1 MFNEKQ
7 KGKTMKEI
15 LEIIIKGL
23 VENKDAVEIKETVEE
38 NHVTYEVKVAEE
50 DMGRVIGRQGRL
62 AKSIRTVMKAAS
74 SKDNK
79 RVVVEIVQ

>member
-1 MFNEKQ
+1 
-7 KGKTMKEI
+7 MKEI

-50 DMGRVIGRQGRL
+50 DMGRVIGRQGKL
-62 AKSIRTVMKAAS
+62 AKSIRTVMKSLADKERKKIS
-74 SKDNK
+74 
-79 RVVVEIVQ
+79 VEFIG